1 MVVKKRKQSAKRPNV
16 DWKLLVIGISIV
28 LAAFGLKDSR
38 IEHIASQLL
47 SEYSQQLIPLAT
59 VAPTGMAEDEI
70 VVVKRVIDGDTIDLV
85 DGRRV
90 RYIGINAPEVTG
102 QNGKTCFN
110 REATA
115 KNKMLVEGKTIR
127 LQKDISDTDKYDRL
141 LRYVWEGDT
150 FVNEVLI
157 KEGFAHASTFPP
169 DVLYKDVF
177 LSAEKQARMEM
188 VGLWGSVC
196 AKAR

>member
-1 MVVKKRKQSAKRPNV
+1 MTKRKKLFISRNV
-16 DWKLLVIGISIV
+16 DWKLLILGISIV

-38 IEHIASQLL
+38 IEHIVSQLL
-47 SEYSQQLIPLAT
+47 PEYSQQLVPLAT

-110 REATA
+110 REATE
-115 KNKMLVEGKTIR
+115 KNKLLVEGKTIR
-127 LQKDISDTDKYDRL
+127 IQKDISDTDKYDRL

-150 FVNEVLI
+150 FVNELLI

-177 LSAEKQARMEM
+177 FAAEKQARAEM
-188 VGLWGSVC
+188 MGLWGSTC
-196 AKAR
+196 TDKK